1 MQTKASRHI
10 RVLYVED
17 EPLARWTGS
26 KIIESFTDSVSV
38 ADSCAGAEA
47 LWTVNPYDL
56 IVCDYRLP
64 DGLAGELIGKM
75 RALGRHESVIC
86 LTGETEEIAS
96 PDQERLGIA
105 LLLKKPMAL
114 DALLQ
119 AIESLKIQRSD
130 SPAAPAFPGKTAA
143 TEEGHADG
151 NVCEIPLYVSPGWG
165 VRVQRGQGPALFDC
179 VAGRKG
185 DVWGLWIS
193 PAEGL
198 SEMPFDVRSVRLM
211 FRQLARW
218 ISPAATADDLLTRC
232 ATGLLMDLSLWKRA
246 GLQILHL
253 QDRTAS
259 YAEAGEGAWR
269 VLFLNGGDWQELPP
283 SSPIALDQ
291 IIVLDAAACA
301 ALKRALSKEQVTPA
315 ETASWLGI
323 SGEKALPGPERVKT
337 EWAAGHGG
345 GHILHFWS
353 REAGRELG
361 PLTIAGDFRD
371 DRLFQ
376 HLRQIESALVSDGR
390 DPFAAR
396 RLCCGLLDI
405 IEQKAGPSLS
415 LSWSSDGL
423 QVTLASVSKDAAG
436 IRSFFDGVE
445 TVGEATLRL
454 EIGWPASPG
463 PVEPW
468 AIAEAAIGAGS
479 GREET
484 RGVFRVLPVPALLNE
499 AAVRALRERATNQ
512 AWLAVD
518 LNATRY
524 VSSRALAV
532 LAEMAAERRLFRHPR
547 TGQRQEGRL
556 CLTGFSPLLE
566 VVLRFRK
573 TERELDLLADIEALD
588 SLGRRLTS
596 MTERESLL
604 ESVVTESVP

>member
-1 MQTKASRHI
+1 MQTKSSRHI
-10 RVLYVED
+10 RVLYIED

-47 LWTVNPYDL
+47 LWTVNPYEL
-56 IVCDYRLP
+56 VVCDYRLP

-75 RALGRHESVIC
+75 RALGRHEPVIC
-86 LTGETEEIAS
+86 LTGETEEIS
-96 PDQERLGIA
+96 PPDQERLGIA
-105 LLLKKPMAL
+105 VLLKKPMAL
-114 DALLQ
+114 DALLR
-119 AIESLKIQRSD
+119 AVEGLKIQRSD
-130 SPAAPAFPGKTAA
+130 KPAAAAFSGTPAAG
-143 TEEGHADG
+143 EESCAGET
-151 NVCEIPLYVSPGWG
+151 VCEIPLYVSPVWG
-165 VRVQRGQGPALFDC
+165 LRVQRGRGPVLFDC
-179 VAGRKG
+179 VTGRED
-185 DVWGLWIS
+185 DVWGLLIS

-198 SEMPFDVRSVRLM
+198 SEAPFDVRSVRLV

-218 ISPAATADDLLTRC
+218 MSPAATADQLMTRC
-232 ATGLLMDLSLWKRA
+232 ATGLLRDLSLWKRA

-253 QDRTAS
+253 QARTAS
-259 YAEAGEGAWR
+259 TAEAGEGVWR
-269 VLFLNGGDWQELPP
+269 ILFLNDGVWQELPP
-283 SSPIALDQ
+283 SNPVVLDQ
-291 IIVLDAAACA
+291 LIVLDEAACT
-301 ALKRALSKEQVTPA
+301 ALKRALSKEHVTPA
-315 ETASWLGI
+315 ETAAWLGI
-323 SGEKALPGPERVKT
+323 SAETSSPGPERVKT

-345 GHILHFWS
+345 GHSLHFWS
-353 REAGRELG
+353 READRAMG
-361 PLTIAGDFRD
+361 PLTIAGDFQEG
-371 DRLFQ
+371 RLFQ
-376 HLRQIESALVSDGR
+376 RLCQIESTLVSDGR

-445 TVGEATLRL
+445 AEGETNLRL
-454 EIGWPASPG
+454 EIGWPTSPR

-468 AIAEAAIGAGS
+468 AIAAAAVGAGS

-484 RGVFRVLPVPALLNE
+484 RGVFRVLPVPALLDE
-499 AAVRALRERATNQ
+499 AAARALRERATNQ

-518 LNATRY
+518 LNAARY

-532 LAEMAAERRLFRHPR
+532 LAEMASERRLFRHPR

-556 CLTGFSPLLE
+556 CLTGFSSLLE
-566 VVLRFRK
+566 AVLRFRK

-604 ESVVTESVP
+604 ESVVTESLP